1 VFCWRFKSPVKEDAK
16 HIQFEGSQLNVCLF
30 TSLNFKKGLG
40 VYDFEEVIREE
51 RRQQYKKRTHHKVIS
66 HKRDFLNHKRNKI
79 LFEFEDTPIKDTT
92 TVVIT
97 AKVDGLMWEV
107 TLCL

>member
-1 VFCWRFKSPVKEDAK
+1 MD
-16 HIQFEGSQLNVCLF
+16 
-30 TSLNFKKGLG
+30 

-51 RRQQYKKRTHHKVIS
+51 RKQQHKKRTHNKVIS

-79 LFEFEDTPIKDTT
+79 LYDFEDTPIRDTT

-107 TLCL
+107 TLSL